1 MSTTRCLVGRLAFAG
16 LLVVS
21 AVVAAIVVGQ
31 QISGDEPKQGPLV
44 LLQPGNARLT
54 SAEDG
59 KVALVQFIDFGCE
72 QCREAQEAV
81 DELRNAYAGR
91 ITFAV
96 RNFPQQRN
104 SEAAARAAEAAGA
117 QGKYEAMLHR
127 LLDDQSAWK
136 DHQGIEPTFLE
147 FADQLGL
154 RVSKFHAD
162 YNDPAVISRIRRDK
176 QDGITAGVTSVP
188 AFFLNGQRLSVARVA
203 EMEDPIDD
211 ALR

>member
-1 MSTTRCLVGRLAFAG
+1 MSATNPRVGKFAFAG

-21 AVVAAIVVGQ
+21 AVVAAIVGGQ
-31 QISGDEPKQGPLV
+31 QTSRDEPNQDPLV

-54 SAEDG
+54 SSEDG
-59 KVALVQFIDFGCE
+59 KVALVQFIDFACD

-127 LLDDQSAWK
+127 LLDDQAAWT
-136 DHQGIEPTFLE
+136 DRQGIEATFLE
-147 FADQLGL
+147 FADQIGL
-154 RVSKFHAD
+154 RLSKFHAD

-176 QDGITAGVTSVP
+176 EDGITAGVTSVP

-203 EMEDPIDD
+203 QMEDPIDD